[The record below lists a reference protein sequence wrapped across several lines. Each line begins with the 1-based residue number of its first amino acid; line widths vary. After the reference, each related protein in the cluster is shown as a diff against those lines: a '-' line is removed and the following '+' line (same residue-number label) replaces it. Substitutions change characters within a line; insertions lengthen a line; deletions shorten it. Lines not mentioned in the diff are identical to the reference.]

1 MFVKPA
7 AGMKI
12 RDPDM
17 KDFLPDEGRDVP
29 DDHLYWVK
37 RLSDKD
43 VELAERPAP
52 KEASPQTEV
61 EVRDQDHA
69 ETNAVDDTSTHR
81 EGGA

>member
-17 KDFLPDEGRDVP
+17 KDFLPDEGREVP

-43 VELAERPAP
+43 VELGERPAP
-52 KEASPQTEV
+52 EVVAEA
-61 EVRDQDHA
+61 RDPEHA
-69 ETNAVDDTSTHR
+69 ETKAVDEASTHPD
-81 EGGA
+81 GSA

>member
-37 RLSDKD
+37 RLNDKD
-43 VELAERPAP
+43 VVLAEQP
-52 KEASPQTEV
+52 SPLEGSQQAAV
-61 EVRDQDHA
+61 MRDPDHA

-81 EGGA
+81 DGSD